1 MIFSLSLA
9 ILIRLA
15 LTLSYPIYNKNLKA
29 MLTFLQ
35 INLLLVIFYGLYHLL
50 LKNETFHYLNRAY
63 LIISVILAIVL
74 PFINFQD
81 IRLWFLTKQ
90 VQEVIYTVQLP
101 AFEVIANKKTTFSW
115 LKMGLFLYVIIGIFF
130 LIKLIVGIT
139 SSLKKANLP
148 EFRHKNAFSIFG
160 RIVVD
165 TSLPLSATI
174 ELHEQIHSRQYHF
187 LDLLFFEFL
196 SVVFW
201 ANPAIYFYKKAIK
214 IVHEFTA
221 DAEVS
226 RTLTSKDEYAMLLFY
241 KNYNCCNEMGLA
253 HFFFSK
259 SNLKIRIMMLMKN
272 PSKKQMLLKYG
283 IVLPLIIVGLI
294 STHISCTKTE
304 EMVALEAPK
313 EQNLK
318 SENQQVEI
326 IIEELPKKNSEE
338 VAKKFPPVP
347 EAIPMVISPS
357 AEEAIF
363 TAVEQ
368 NPEFPEGVAAM
379 YEYLGKNIK
388 YPAAAQRANVSG
400 RVFVRFIVE
409 KNGSISNVEITK
421 GIGFGCDAESIRVIQ
436 TMPTWQPG
444 IQNGKPVRTYY
455 QMPIVFKIE

>member
-1 MIFSLSLA
+1 MF
-9 ILIRLA
+9 
-15 LTLSYPIYNKNLKA
+15 
-29 MLTFLQ
+29 TFIQ
-35 INLLLVIFYGLYHLL
+35 INLLLVIFFGLYHFF
-50 LKNETFHYLNRAY
+50 LKNETFHNLNRAY
-63 LIISVILAIVL
+63 LIISVVLAIML

-115 LKMGLFLYVIIGIFF
+115 FKMGLFLYVIIGIFF
-130 LIKLIVGIT
+130 LIKLIVEIT

-160 RIVVD
+160 SIVVD
-165 TSLPLSATI
+165 ASLPHSTTI
-174 ELHEQIHSRQYHF
+174 ELHEQVHSSQYHF

-196 SVVFW
+196 STIFW
-201 ANPAIYFYKKAIK
+201 ANPVIYFYKKAIK
-214 IVHEFTA
+214 IVHEFIA
-221 DAEVS
+221 DAAVS
-226 RTLTSKDEYAMLLFY
+226 QTLTSKDEYAMLLFY
-241 KNYNCCNEMGLA
+241 KNYNCSGELGLA

-283 IVLPLIIVGLI
+283 VVLPLVIVGLI
-294 STHISCTKTE
+294 SSHISCTKTE

-338 VAKKFPPVP
+338 VAKKIPPVP
-347 EAIPMVISPS
+347 EEIPMVISSPV
-357 AEEAIF
+357 EEAIF

-379 YEYLGKNIK
+379 YEYLGNNIK

-400 RVFVRFIVE
+400 RVFVKFIVE
-409 KNGSISNVEITK
+409 KNGSISNVEIIK
-421 GIGFGCDAESIRVIQ
+421 GIGFGCDEESIRVIQ
-436 TMPTWQPG
+436 AMPAWLPG

-455 QMPIVFKIE
+455 QMPIVYRLD